1 MVCHPRET
9 LHLGQKMGLW
19 KWTLNWV
26 KRVVFFSELYR
37 GWAWMLR
44 MARGTLD
51 WEGSCMDPD
60 IWTQAGNSTVRQ
72 AWSSPQGSESSH
84 VIPVFMMFLWREG
97 SAPSCQIPR
106 QRWRWHWLERAQC
119 PRTLG
124 CGTSEAEAR
133 IVQLFQDYVG
143 ASTSPT
149 DSSVV
154 EKGGKL
160 QRGWADILVIWKVGT
175 QSYCSWG
182 YFWGEFY
189 FKYDFLYSRK
199 FMNTMILW
207 FSRAYKAFYWANPF
221 HSGYPAQ

>member
-1 MVCHPRET
+1 MD
-9 LHLGQKMGLW
+9 LKLGEESCFLLWALQWLGLD
-19 KWTLNWV
+19 
-26 KRVVFFSELYR
+26 
-37 GWAWMLR
+37 APD
-44 MARGTLD
+44 MAKGTLD
-51 WEGSCMDPD
+51 WEGSCTDPD

-84 VIPVFMMFLWREG
+84 VIPVLVMSWWREG
-97 SAPSCQIPR
+97 GTPSCQIPR
-106 QRWRWHWLERAQC
+106 QHWRWHWLERAQC
-119 PRTLG
+119 PRMPG

-133 IVQLFQDYVG
+133 IVQLFQEYVG
-143 ASTSPT
+143 DSTSPT
-149 DSSVV
+149 DSSAV

-207 FSRAYKAFYWANPF
+207 LSRAYKAFYWVNPF
-221 HSGYPAQ
+221 HSGYPAH